1 MANSAAWKSE
11 IGRRDCAAGVNC
23 SYAPLVSVVMPT
35 YHRGDTLKR
44 AIASVLGQTYRNLEL
59 IVVNDNGDDGR
70 FTPIVREIVAS
81 FVKSDGRLR
90 LLEPSVHKNGA
101 FARNRGVEASS
112 GELLAFLD
120 DDDWWEPEKIELQVN
135 AFSKLSDEWG
145 VVSCRVKRYCGNKL
159 LSVLPKHHDGHV
171 YKDVMLIVSDFPTG
185 TLMIRR
191 PLFEE
196 VGGFDESLVR
206 HQDIQLLI
214 ELTYRKKLLQLDELL
229 HCCDVTD
236 GQNRLG
242 PDDLV
247 KAKRALFESVADV
260 YGSLK
265 SSEKRAV
272 VAAQSAEVGRMRI
285 KEGEKLKGIVDILG
299 LLAAP
304 EALVKTVEKALLRAR
319 GNRKARKVGD
329 AS

>member
-1 MANSAAWKSE
+1 M
-11 IGRRDCAAGVNC
+11 
-23 SYAPLVSVVMPT
+23 PLVSVIMPT
-35 YHRGDTLKR
+35 YRREDTLRR
-44 AIASVLGQTYRNLEL
+44 AIKSVLGQTYKNLEL
-59 IVVNDNGDDGR
+59 IVVNDNGDDER
-70 FTPIVREIVAS
+70 FTPIVRDIVGTFS
-81 FVKSDGRLR
+81 KIDGRAR
-90 LLEPSVHKNGA
+90 LLEPSAHKNGA

-112 GELLAFLD
+112 GVLLAFLD

-145 VVSCRVKRYCGNKL
+145 VVSCRVKRYCGDRL
-159 LSVLPKHHDGHV
+159 VSVLPKHHDGHV

-185 TLMIRR
+185 TLMVRR

-196 VGGFDESLVR
+196 VGGFDEGLVR

-236 GQNRLG
+236 GQNRLST
-242 PDDLV
+242 DDLV
-247 KAKRALFESVADV
+247 EAKRALFESVADV
-260 YGSLK
+260 YGNLK
-265 SSEKRAV
+265 PSEKRAV
-272 VAAQSAEVGRMRI
+272 AAAQSAEVGRMRI
-285 KEGEKLKGIVDILG
+285 KEGEKLKGTADILG

-304 EALVKTVEKALLRAR
+304 EALAKTVEKALLRAR
-319 GNRKARKVGD
+319 GNLEARKVGD